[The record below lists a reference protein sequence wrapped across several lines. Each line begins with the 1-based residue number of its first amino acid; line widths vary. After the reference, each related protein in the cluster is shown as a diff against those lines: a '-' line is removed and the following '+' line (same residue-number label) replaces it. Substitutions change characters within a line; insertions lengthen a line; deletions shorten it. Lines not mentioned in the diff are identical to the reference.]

1 MHATSLFTLTSALA
15 GLTAAAPSPNNNLSA
30 SKGIKLRVHLIDATK
45 DLPKPVSNLY
55 ITSIHDGAGLNSVG
69 FSDQGRTFY
78 INGTGSDGLFWRT
91 LSDGGSPSS
100 PYGLALHYNK
110 DTPDVQGVR
119 LDGGPGDSDIYV
131 PAAGYDKPELIPY
144 GWMACDEPLA
154 YYGGTHFNILQRNAF
169 QGAIPKECVSVK
181 LLPECT
187 DLPAT
192 PPGALA
198 NHDHAIVVS
207 CYKDASKAE

>member
-1 MHATSLFTLTSALA
+1 MHASTVTLALA
-15 GLTAAAPSPNNNLSA
+15 GLVAAAPSPNSNLSS
-30 SKGIKLRVHLIDATK
+30 SKGIKLRVHLVDAAK
-45 DLPKPVSNLY
+45 DLAKPVSNLY

-69 FSDQGRTFY
+69 FSEEGRTFY

-100 PYGLALHYNK
+100 PYGLSLHFNK
-110 DTPDVQGVR
+110 DTPDFQGVR
-119 LDGGPGDSDIYV
+119 LDAGPGDSDIYV
-131 PAAGYDKPELIPY
+131 PYKTSKLELIPY

-154 YYGGTHFNILQRNAF
+154 YYGGRHFNILQRNAF
-169 QGAIPKECVSVK
+169 QGGIPKECVSIK

-192 PPGALA
+192 PPGAIA
-198 NHDHAIVVS
+198 NHDHAIQVS